1 MNDETLQP
9 IQIKNWVQG
18 FQTQL
23 RFSTKR
29 TISRM
34 KSIESNLYSQDPSSE
49 FSIKLKTNTKPNKI
63 QERGVHSQYGSRKIS
78 FKQKQPTQT
87 IFQTQLCKVP
97 LYMQLIPFFK
107 VSAQSWAIF
116 NGCTGEYITGYNQ
129 NKCRQIA
136 SITKIVTCIVSLR
149 LAKELNLNIDRKR
162 FFVPD
167 QAQKILG
174 TTAGLLKGDSIFLRD
189 ILYGLMLPSGND
201 AAITLSYNFQLYSLE
216 NDHFL
221 KEMNRFVQS
230 LGLSNTQFSNVHGLC
245 NENNYSTAYDVGK
258 FTFESLQNEQFQK
271 IVKTQSYY
279 CEIQNQLQ
287 NTSRELYWENTNKLL
302 QQGFKG
308 VKTGITKEAGPSVV
322 EFFQDQSNSY
332 IIVLL
337 NCSTSENRW
346 SDALRLLQWIQ
357 KQDTLIK
364 QFI

>member
-1 MNDETLQP
+1 MIDETLQP
-9 IQIKNWVQG
+9 IQIKNWTQG

-23 RFSTKR
+23 RTSTKR
-29 TISRM
+29 TLSRL
-34 KSIESNLYSQDPSSE
+34 KSIESNTISHDPPSDLSTK
-49 FSIKLKTNTKPNKI
+49 FKTNQKTIKI
-63 QERGVHSQYGSRKIS
+63 SDRCIHSQYASRKIS

-87 IFQTQLCKVP
+87 IFQQPLCKAP

-116 NGCTGEYITGYNQ
+116 NGNTGEYITGYNQ

-136 SITKIVTCIVSLR
+136 SITKIVTCIIENAFLFQIK
-149 LAKELNLNIDRKR
+149 LINQTK
-162 FFVPD
+162 
-167 QAQKILG
+167 QAQKISG
-174 TTAGLLKGDSIFLRD
+174 TSAGLLKGDSIFLRD
-189 ILYGLMLPSGND
+189 LLYGLMLPSGND
-201 AAITLSYNFQLYSLE
+201 AAVTLSYNFQLYSLE

-221 KEMNRFVQS
+221 KEMNRFVQA

-245 NENNYSTAYDVGK
+245 NENNFSTAYDVGK
-258 FTFESLQNEQFQK
+258 FTYESLQNEQFQK
-271 IVKTQSYY
+271 IVRTQSYF
-279 CEIQNQLQ
+279 CETPNQLQ

-322 EFFQDQSNSY
+322 EYFQDSTNSY

-337 NCSTSENRW
+337 NCSSSENRW
-346 SDALRLLQWIQ
+346 TDALRLLQWIQ